1 MAKTRLQ
8 RRNYNILKMDR
19 EEAKQMFRED
29 KNSQGCYKAVLTKV
43 DKIYDA
49 FEAQHKKLLIDF
61 FNTLYDVKTK
71 EGKEATEKK
80 IDCYLSNL

>member
-1 MAKTRLQ
+1 MEKTRIQ

-19 EEAKQMFRED
+19 EEAKQMFRDD

-43 DKIYDA
+43 DKIYDT
-49 FEAQHKKLLIDF
+49 FEAQNKKLLIDF
-61 FNTLYDVKTK
+61 FNSLYDVKTK

-80 IDCYLSNL
+80 IVCYLSNL